1 MSLHDHLGELRKHT
15 IWIAIVLVVTMIA
28 GFFLASP
35 VLEYLKQT
43 EPASSIQWN
52 AFAPWDG
59 IRIYLHFSFILAL
72 VVTSPFTLYRLWLF
86 VKPGLSE
93 LESNATLRYI
103 PYTIVLF
110 LIGLSFA
117 YFIVFPLAFHFTSG
131 FNQNMGLTETYG
143 ITQYFSFMINII
155 LPLSLLFEMPIV
167 ILFLTKI
174 GLLNPALLGKVRRYA
189 YMLLLVLSTFITP
202 PDVISVLIVAV
213 PLIGLY
219 EASILI
225 SRYFL
230 GKESVRE
237 NNALSIKMERHA
249 NDTQ

>member
-1 MSLHDHLGELRKHT
+1 MSLFDHLGELRKHI
-15 IWIAIVLVVTMIA
+15 IWITIVLVVTMIV

-35 VLEYLKQT
+35 VLEYLKKT
-43 EPASSIQWN
+43 EPASTIQWN

-59 IRIYLHFSFILAL
+59 VRIYLHFSFILAL
-72 VVTSPFTLYRLWLF
+72 VVTIPFTFYRLWFF

-93 LESNATLRYI
+93 REREATLRYI

-110 LIGLSFA
+110 LVGFSFA

-131 FNQNMGLTETYG
+131 FNESMGLTETYG
-143 ITQYFSFMINII
+143 ITQYFSFMFNII

-167 ILFLTKI
+167 ILFLTRI
-174 GLLNPALLGKVRRYA
+174 GLLNPTLLGKVRRYA
-189 YMLLLVLSTFITP
+189 YMLLLVLATFITP

-219 EASILI
+219 EVSILI
-225 SRYFL
+225 SRYVL
-230 GKESVRE
+230 QKQLTKESVRE
-237 NNALSIKMERHA
+237 NTAQSIKL
-249 NDTQ
+249 

>member
-15 IWIAIVLVVTMIA
+15 IWIAVVLVVTMIA
-28 GFFLASP
+28 GFFLAAP
-35 VLEYLKQT
+35 VLEYLKQA
-43 EPASSIQWN
+43 EPASSIEWN
-52 AFAPWDG
+52 AFALWDG

-86 VKPGLSE
+86 VKPGLST
-93 LESNATLRYI
+93 LERRTTLRYI

-131 FNQNMGLTETYG
+131 FNQNIGLTETYG
-143 ITQYFSFMINII
+143 ITQYFSFMFNIV
-155 LPLSLLFEMPIV
+155 LSLSLLFEMPIV
-167 ILFLTKI
+167 ILFLTRI
-174 GLLNPALLGKVRRYA
+174 GLLSPALLGKLRRYA

-202 PDVISVLIVAV
+202 PDVISVLIVTF

-225 SRYFL
+225 SKYVLDKASF
-230 GKESVRE
+230 RE
-237 NNALSIKMERHA
+237 NNALSNKIECHA